1 MVDGVVRNM
10 TIKAKENV
18 ELKKLMDWHLH
29 QAAECRSA
37 DEVGER
43 DFHVWAAT
51 LISMVREIR

>member
-1 MVDGVVRNM
+1 M
-10 TIKAKENV
+10 TAKAKTNA

-29 QAAECRSA
+29 QAAECRTS
-37 DEVGER
+37 DDVFER

>member
-1 MVDGVVRNM
+1 M
-10 TIKAKENV
+10 TVKAKTNA

-29 QAAECRSA
+29 QAAECRTA

>member
-1 MVDGVVRNM
+1 MSLKV
-10 TIKAKENV
+10 KENI

-29 QAAECRSA
+29 QAAECRTA

-51 LISMVREIR
+51 LISIVREVR

>member
-1 MVDGVVRNM
+1 MVDGVAAAM
-10 TIKAKENV
+10 TVKAKENA

-29 QAAECRSA
+29 QAAECRTA

-43 DFHVWAAT
+43 DFHIWAAT